1 MTALF
6 GLAPF
11 GTGVVPCDG
20 ARFRWLHDTM
30 LCRTRLCWVCLHWH
44 WLRRHLPLVP
54 LRYSMCCSCRLVLLL
69 NRLCRRS
76 RWQRHRAPLLC
87 PWLLCHAVHPILHV
101 LPLEPRLWRRLSARL
116 YHSVFTSPSSDS
128 TSTVVICVGG
138 GPFGGGPGLGGGPT
152 GGLSSSECVTPGTTG

>member
-1 MTALF
+1 MPALALAASAF
-6 GLAPF
+6 ALGPVEVLHVPQLQVGL
-11 GTGVVPCDG
+11 VVEPP
-20 ARFRWLHDTM
+20 
-30 LCRTRLCWVCLHWH
+30 
-44 WLRRHLPLVP
+44 LPEEQVAEASFPSAVP
-54 LRYSMCCSCRLVLLL
+54 LR
-69 NRLCRRS
+69 
-76 RWQRHRAPLLC
+76 
-87 PWLLCHAVHPILHV
+87 LLCHAVHPILHV